1 MEQLLELIGPVRVP
15 IAKANNLS
23 VLTLAFPVFDAA
35 YFGSS
40 NGFRVLFTSS
50 CHDKDP
56 LSSFILS
63 CLTVSVRTVYLEL
76 S

>member
-1 MEQLLELIGPVRVP
+1 MEQLLGLIGPVRVP
-15 IAKANNLS
+15 TAEANNLS

-35 YFGSS
+35 YFRSS
-40 NGFRVLFTSS
+40 NGFRALFISS

-56 LSSFILS
+56 LGSFILS
-63 CLTVSVRTVYLEL
+63 CLMVSVRTVYLEL